1 GARSFQPYRWDVTS
15 DLKPGTNDLNIEVY
29 ASVAQ
34 ARPAAATPDATAAAA
49 AVAPTV
55 PGARRRQAATAPAPG
70 ATPVVAVSASRAA
83 TAPAATSGL
92 LGSVKLVAY

>member
-34 ARPAAATPDATAAAA
+34 ARPAAATPDATAAAP
-49 AVAPTV
+49 VARV
-55 PGARRRQAATAPAPG
+55 YGVVGGGGLNAPV
-70 ATPVVAVSASRAA
+70 T
-83 TAPAATSGL
+83 AATSGL